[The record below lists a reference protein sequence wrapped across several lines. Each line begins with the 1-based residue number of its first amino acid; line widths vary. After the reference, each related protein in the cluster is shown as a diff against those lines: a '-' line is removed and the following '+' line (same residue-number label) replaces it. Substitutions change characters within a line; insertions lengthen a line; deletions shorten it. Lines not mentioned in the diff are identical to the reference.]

1 MVLDPRFRVK
11 ALGFR
16 VWGLGFR
23 GTLSKSEE
31 KPMVTQSDNLGSWVA
46 AYDEGTLF
54 PTNRFNQGDPQ
65 KKPAKGHYSGT

>member
-1 MVLDPRFRVK
+1 MFLDPRFRVK

-31 KPMVTQSDNLGSWVA
+31 KPMVTQSDNLGS
-46 AYDEGTLF
+46 
-54 PTNRFNQGDPQ
+54 
-65 KKPAKGHYSGT
+65 